1 MEIRLLPKFVQ
12 TALTA
17 AIFSLLGNVAGAQA
31 PAPQSWSLTG
41 NAATNPATNFLG
53 ATDGK
58 PLIIQPRNGNVGI
71 GTTGPNTKLTVS
83 TPSAPGVQEGIRINN
98 PVGFAGNGNGSS
110 LVFSQDRSPSENNIN
125 ATIEGVQE
133 GADTSERAYLA
144 FGTRSGVQAA
154 SHVSEKMRITSA
166 GNVGIGTM
174 NPQALLDVAG
184 MARATV
190 LQITGGSDLAETF
203 EFSGAIKSGMV
214 VAIDPERPGRLRIA
228 DKAYDRTV
236 AGIVSG
242 ANGINPGLT
251 MKQQSTVADGSLTV
265 ALTGR
270 VYCWADAS
278 NGPISPGD
286 LLTASNTPGH
296 AMKVTNHAKAHGA
309 IIGKAMTKLERGK
322 GLVLVLV
329 TLQ

>member
-1 MEIRLLPKFVQ
+1 METRLLPKLVQ
-12 TALTA
+12 IALIA
-17 AIFSLLGNVAGAQA
+17 AMFSLLSDVVGAQA
-31 PAPQSWSLTG
+31 PQSWNLKG
-41 NAATNPATNFLG
+41 NAGTDPATNFLG

-71 GTTGPNTKLTVS
+71 GTTGPNTKLTVW
-83 TPSAPGVQEGIRINN
+83 TTNAPGVQEGIRINA
-98 PVGFAGNGNGSS
+98 PFGFGGNGNGSS

-125 ATIEGVQE
+125 AFIQGVQE
-133 GADTSERAYLA
+133 GALTSERAYLA
-144 FGTRSGVQAA
+144 FGTRSGVGPA
-154 SHVSEKMRITSA
+154 SIVNEKMRITSA

-174 NPQALLDVAG
+174 DPQAKLDVAG
-184 MARATV
+184 MARTAV
-190 LQITGGSDLAETF
+190 LQITGGSDLAEPF
-203 EFSGAIKSGMV
+203 EFSGAIKPGMV

-242 ANGINPGLT
+242 ANGINPGLI
-251 MKQQSTVADGSLTV
+251 MKQQGTVADGSLTV

-278 NGPISPGD
+278 DGPISPGD

-296 AMKVTNHAKAHGA
+296 AMKVTDYAKANGA
-309 IIGKAMTKLERGK
+309 TVGKAMTKLERGK